1 MEKLGQYFEG
11 VAWKYLTAV
20 DADPGKSNQHEFGGL
35 VKAGFRHF
43 LGDPGEETYKFPC
56 RFMLLSEDK
65 DKSASVD
72 GVVSWYDS
80 RRGKS
85 GRGPELR
92 LYYVSN
98 EVTDLISEG
107 MFFLIAKTTSGELIL
122 VFCDKGSSEE
132 AQLRW
137 LFGLDSTTHAFSGKA
152 IDENQIKA
160 SWSARWVLDEL
171 GIELFEDDSRYLDL
185 MLTRFGG
192 AFPKTREFSALALEL
207 SPEIQPVNLPDTA
220 LVSLMDREE
229 SLFRQLERHF
239 VEEKLKSGFSDVEQ
253 FISYSLSIQNRRKSR
268 VGYALENHLEFL
280 FKENGVEH
288 IRGAETENRSK
299 PDFLFPGLP
308 QYENHDFPDNGLTI
322 LGAKSTCKDRWR
334 QVLSEAGRIKR
345 KHLVTLEPG
354 ISGNQLDEM
363 EANDLQLVVPSSIHE
378 TYKSEKRE
386 WLWNLS
392 DFIEHVR
399 DKQGK
404 YLGE

>member
-11 VAWKYLTAV
+11 VVWKYLTAV

-35 VKAGFRHF
+35 VKAGFKQF
-43 LGDPGEETYKFPC
+43 LGDPGEETYRFPC
-56 RFMLLSEDK
+56 RFMFLSEDK

-98 EVTDLISEG
+98 EVTDLIGEG

-122 VFCDKGSSEE
+122 AFCETGSSEE

-137 LFGLDSTTHAFSGKA
+137 LFGLDDTSDAFSAKI
-152 IDENQIKA
+152 IDDKQIKA
-160 SWSARWVLDEL
+160 SWSARWILDEL
-171 GIELFEDDSRYLDL
+171 GIELFEDDSSYLDL
-185 MLTRFGG
+185 MLSRFGG

-207 SPEIQPVNLPDTA
+207 SREVQPVNLPDTA
-220 LVSLMDREE
+220 LVALMDREE

-239 VEEKLKSGFSDVEQ
+239 VEKKLKSGFSDVEQ

-280 FKENGVEH
+280 FKENGVAH
-288 IRGAETENRSK
+288 IRGAQTENKSK

-308 QYENHDFPDNGLTI
+308 QYLNEAFPDDGLTV

-334 QVLSEAGRIKR
+334 QVLSEAGRIKK
-345 KHLVTLEPG
+345 KHLVTLQPG

-363 EANDLQLVVPSSIHE
+363 EANDLQLVVPASIHE
-378 TYKSEKRE
+378 TYKSENRG
-386 WLWNLS
+386 WLWSLS
-392 DFIEHVR
+392 DFIKHVR
-399 DKQGK
+399 DKQAK

>member
-35 VKAGFRHF
+35 VKAGFKQF
-43 LGDPGEETYKFPC
+43 LGDPGEGTSRFPC
-56 RFMLLSEDK
+56 RFIFLSDDR
-65 DKSASVD
+65 DKSVSVD

-85 GRGPELR
+85 GRGAELR

-98 EVTDLISEG
+98 EVTDLITEG
-107 MFFLIAKTTSGELIL
+107 MFFLIAKTTSGELL
-122 VFCDKGSSEE
+122 LAFCEKGSSEE
-132 AQLRW
+132 SQLRW
-137 LFGLDSTTHAFSGKA
+137 LFGVESATDAFSGKT
-152 IDENQIKA
+152 IDDKQIKA
-160 SWSARWVLDEL
+160 SWSVRWILDEL
-171 GIELFEDDSRYLDL
+171 GIELFEDGSNHLDL
-185 MLTRFGG
+185 MLSRFGG
-192 AFPKTREFSALALEL
+192 GFPKTRDFSALALEL
-207 SPEIQPVNLPDTA
+207 SPEIQPVDFPDSA

-229 SLFRQLERHF
+229 SLFRQLERYF

-268 VGYALENHLEFL
+268 VGYALENHLEFI
-280 FKENGVEH
+280 FREAGVSH
-288 IRGAETENRSK
+288 IRGAQTENKSK

-308 QYENHDFPDNGLTI
+308 QYLNDAFPGDGLTI

-378 TYKSEKRE
+378 TYKSENRA
-386 WLWNLS
+386 WLWSLS
-392 DFIEHVR
+392 DFIKHVR
-399 DKQGK
+399 EKQVA
-404 YLGE
+404 YLDS

>member
-1 MEKLGQYFEG
+1 
-11 VAWKYLTAV
+11 
-20 DADPGKSNQHEFGGL
+20 
-35 VKAGFRHF
+35 
-43 LGDPGEETYKFPC
+43 
-56 RFMLLSEDK
+56 
-65 DKSASVD
+65 
-72 GVVSWYDS
+72 
-80 RRGKS
+80 
-85 GRGPELR
+85 
-92 LYYVSN
+92 
-98 EVTDLISEG
+98 
-107 MFFLIAKTTSGELIL
+107 MFFLIAKTTSEELIL

-132 AQLRW
+132 SQLRW
-137 LFGLDSTTHAFSGKA
+137 LFGLDSTTNAFSGKT

-185 MLTRFGG
+185 MLARFGG

-207 SPEIQPVNLPDTA
+207 SPEIQPVKLPDTA

-253 FISYSLSIQNRRKSR
+253 FVSYSLSIQNRRKSR

-280 FKENGVEH
+280 FKENGVAH

-363 EANDLQLVVPSSIHE
+363 EASDLQLVVPTSIHE
-378 TYKSEKRE
+378 TYKPESRE
-386 WLWNLS
+386 WLWSLS
-392 DFIEHVR
+392 DFIEHVLE
-399 DKQGK
+399 KQAK
-404 YLGE
+404 YLDE